1 MLQIGAQKQILLQLD
16 PVDFGVHD
24 MEEVQLSPD
33 RRRHAVALRNKHNKL
48 LLLLAAA
55 RRNSGC
61 SLIGDRRV
69 DLLCHAGSDRVGSNR
84 LS

>member
-1 MLQIGAQKQILLQLD
+1 MLL
-16 PVDFGVHD
+16 
-24 MEEVQLSPD
+24 
-33 RRRHAVALRNKHNKL
+33 ALRNKHNKL

-61 SLIGDRRV
+61 SLIGGRRV
-69 DLLCHAGSDRVGSNR
+69 DLLCHAGSDRVGSNQ